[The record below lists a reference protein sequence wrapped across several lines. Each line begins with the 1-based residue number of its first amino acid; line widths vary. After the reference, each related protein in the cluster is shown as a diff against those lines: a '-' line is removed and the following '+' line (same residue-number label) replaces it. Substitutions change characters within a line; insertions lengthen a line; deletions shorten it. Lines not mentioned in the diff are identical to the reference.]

1 MVSRSAEVPVVGVI
15 AIRALADGGLVAE
28 KVIVQGTCSSNCVG
42 QVPSQL
48 LPDGMGGLLITANW
62 RVAGRDAEI
71 REDAGQI
78 GAATLRSLDAI
89 HLATALAI
97 DDEVEFITY
106 DERLAT
112 AAREHRLRVVQP
124 GRT

>member
-1 MVSRSAEVPVVGVI
+1 MKSVG
-15 AIRALADGGLVAE
+15 
-28 KVIVQGTCSSNCVG
+28 
-42 QVPSQL
+42 SQK
-48 LPDGMGGLLITANW
+48 DQITANW
-62 RVAGRDAEI
+62 RAAGLDAEI